1 MGVTK
6 MPVKKCRELR
16 RRAALRGVG
25 KNDIG
30 TTSNTSTDRGSGRPR
45 AYPLRGRVGIRYLR
59 HGEAKEKPIGKGF
72 DKIPQRQQPRGRSR
86 AVAAETPLRRTG
98 KTVSNREG
106 TDRSGL
112 YTIRKSRTFC
122 TLRKVVTFDVLINC
136 FEANNGAA
144 CEVSTKTL

>member
-30 TTSNTSTDRGSGRPR
+30 TTSSTSTDRGSGRPH
-45 AYPLRGRVGIRYLR
+45 APLAGCVGIRYLR

-72 DKIPQRQQPRGRSR
+72 DKIPQRQQRPRERR

-98 KTVSNREG
+98 K
-106 TDRSGL
+106 
-112 YTIRKSRTFC
+112 IPP
-122 TLRKVVTFDVLINC
+122 
-136 FEANNGAA
+136 
-144 CEVSTKTL
+144 

>member
-45 AYPLRGRVGIRYLR
+45 AYPLRGAWASAILGM
-59 HGEAKEKPIGKGF
+59 G
-72 DKIPQRQQPRGRSR
+72 RQKKNQ
-86 AVAAETPLRRTG
+86 
-98 KTVSNREG
+98 
-106 TDRSGL
+106 
-112 YTIRKSRTFC
+112 
-122 TLRKVVTFDVLINC
+122 
-136 FEANNGAA
+136 
-144 CEVSTKTL
+144 